1 MIGRITG
8 KLLEKHP
15 PLILVDVNGV
25 GYEMDVPMS
34 TYYVLPATGESVSL
48 YTHLSIREDAH
59 VLYGFSTLEERKVF
73 RQLLRISGVGPKLA
87 LSVLSG
93 LSIAELAGAVQ
104 SGESGR
110 LVRIPGVGKK
120 TAERLVLELRDKLE
134 GPAVIPFGGKSDVLN
149 ALVALGYS
157 EKEASGAVSRIDP
170 NLSTEEGIRAGLR
183 MLSRGA
189 S

>member
-1 MIGRITG
+1 MIGRISG

-25 GYEMDVPMS
+25 GYEIDVPMS
-34 TYYVLPATGESVSL
+34 TFYVLPGIGESVSL
-48 YTHLSIREDAH
+48 CTHLSIREDAH
-59 VLYGFSTLEERKVF
+59 VLYGFSTFEERKVF
-73 RQLLRISGVGPKLA
+73 RQLLKISGVGPKLA

-104 SGESGR
+104 SGESAR
-110 LVRIPGVGKK
+110 LVKIPGVGKK
-120 TAERLVLELRDKLE
+120 TAERLLLELRDKLE
-134 GPAVIPFGGKSDVLN
+134 GPAILPKGSSGDVLD

-157 EKEASGAVSRIDP
+157 EKEASSALKMIDP
-170 NLSTEEGIRAGLR
+170 SLSAEEGIRAGLR
-183 MLSRGA
+183 LLSRGT

>member
-1 MIGRITG
+1 MIGRISG

-25 GYEMDVPMS
+25 GYEIDVPMS
-34 TYYVLPATGESVSL
+34 TFYVLPALGEAVSL

-59 VLYGFSTLEERKVF
+59 VLYGFSALEERRVF
-73 RQLLRISGVGPKLA
+73 RQLLKISGVGPKLA
-87 LSVLSG
+87 LAVLSG

-110 LVRIPGVGKK
+110 LVKIPGVGKK
-120 TAERLVLELRDKLE
+120 TADRLLLELKGKIE
-134 GPAVIPFGGKSDVLN
+134 GPAVLPSSGNADVLN

-157 EKEASGAVSRIDP
+157 EKEASGALRQITP
-170 NLSTEEGIRAGLR
+170 GLSTEEGIRAGLR
-183 MLSRGA
+183 LLSRGA